1 MVATMN
7 KIKGILVSTL
17 LLLSLLTIIAPV
29 SAGTIHVYPGDDLE
43 SKINSASSG
52 DTVYIHAG
60 TYAVDDLI
68 VIQDKSLTLIGD
80 GDRNTII
87 VRSPIPPLPPYWVF
101 EFIAN
106 GIPVTI
112 DISKIYFNAPS
123 GTSSFIFYGNNPMN
137 VNIDNCRFNNSAIDL
152 GSNPSNLIIA
162 TIQNCEFEKGEG
174 VYLDNGERQITIKNC
189 LFYDCMEYAIIAR
202 NKFQLT
208 VQSCT
213 IDKSINDDGIHVE
226 GGIDA
231 SLTVKDSII
240 TNNPGNGIYND
251 GTVNVTSIYNNVWNN
266 GTNYSGVTP
275 GIGSISKD
283 PHYTTGRLGNYYLSF
298 LSPSVDKGSTLAAI
312 LGLAD
317 RTTRIDEKWDTLTI
331 DMGYH
336 YPSNRGPGTSLPID
350 FIIKLL
356 KGNRCKNHPDA
367 EGCNIP

>member
-52 DTVYIHAG
+52 DTVYIHTG
-60 TYAVDDLI
+60 TYAVDDSI

-80 GDRNTII
+80 GDQNTII
-87 VRSPIPPLPPYWVF
+87 VGSASYWYF
-101 EFIAN
+101 EFIAD

-123 GTSSFIFYGNNPMN
+123 GGTSSFFFYGSNPTN

-152 GSNPSNLIIA
+152 GSYPSNLIIA

-174 VYLDNGERQITIKNC
+174 IYLDNGERQITIKNC
-189 LFYDCMEYAIIAR
+189 LFYDCMEYAILAR

-213 IDKSINDDGIHVE
+213 IDKNGI
-226 GGIDA
+226 GGILVEDCNSA

-251 GTVNVTSIYNNVWNN
+251 DGTANVISIYNNVWNN
-266 GTNYSGVTP
+266 GTNYNGVTP

-312 LGLAD
+312 PGLAD

-350 FIIKLL
+350 RLLKIL
-356 KGNRCKNHPDA
+356 KGNRCKNHPDT
-367 EGCNIP
+367 EGCNVP

>member
-1 MVATMN
+1 MVASMN
-7 KIKGILVSTL
+7 KIKGILVLTL
-17 LLLSLLTIIAPV
+17 LLLTLLTIIAPA

-43 SKINSASSG
+43 PKINSASSG

-60 TYAVDDLI
+60 TYAVDGSI
-68 VIQDKSLTLIGD
+68 VIQGKSLTLIGD

-87 VRSPIPPLPPYWVF
+87 VGSSTTPWEF
-101 EFIAN
+101 EFIAD

-123 GTSSFIFYGNNPMN
+123 GSTSSFIFHDSNSFNPMN
-137 VNIDNCRFNNSAIDL
+137 INIDNCRFNNSAIDL
-152 GSNPSNLIIA
+152 GSNPSDLIIA
-162 TIQNCEFEKGEG
+162 TIQNCEFEKREG
-174 VYLDNGERQITIKNC
+174 IYLDNGKRQITIKNC
-189 LFYDCMEYAIIAR
+189 LFYDCMEYAILAR
-202 NKFQLT
+202 DKFQLT

-213 IDKSINDDGIHVE
+213 IDKNGI
-226 GGIDA
+226 GGILVEDCNSA
-231 SLTVKDSII
+231 SLTIKDSII
-240 TNNPGNGIYND
+240 TNNPDYGIYND
-251 GTVNVTSIYNNVWNN
+251 GTANVTSIYNNVWNN
-266 GTNYSGVTP
+266 GTNYNGVTP

-312 LGLAD
+312 IGLAD

-367 EGCNIP
+367 EGCNVP

>member
-60 TYAVDDLI
+60 TYAVDDSI

-87 VRSPIPPLPPYWVF
+87 VGSASYYNF
-101 EFIAN
+101 EFTAD

-123 GTSSFIFYGNNPMN
+123 GTSSFIFYDNNPMN
-137 VNIDNCRFNNSAIDL
+137 VNIDNCRFNNSFIDL

-174 VYLDNGERQITIKNC
+174 ISLGKGERQITIKNC
-189 LFYDCMEYAIIAR
+189 LFYDYMEQAIFAHD
-202 NKFQLT
+202 KFQLT

-213 IDKSINDDGIHVE
+213 IDKSINDCGIRVE
-226 GGIDA
+226 GGSDA

-240 TNNPGNGIYND
+240 TNNPGNGIYSD

-266 GTNYSGVTP
+266 GTNYNGVTP

-298 LSPSVDKGSTLAAI
+298 LSPSVDKGSTSAAI

-367 EGCNIP
+367 EGCNVP

>member
-1 MVATMN
+1 MN

-60 TYAVDDLI
+60 TYAVDVSI

-87 VRSPIPPLPPYWVF
+87 VGSASYWDITF
-101 EFIAN
+101 TAN
-106 GIPVTI
+106 GSPVMI
-112 DISKIYFNAPS
+112 DISKIYFNTPS
-123 GTSSFIFYGNNPMN
+123 ESTSSFIFYSNNPMN
-137 VNIDNCRFNNSAIDL
+137 INIDNCRFNNSFIDL
-152 GSNPSNLIIA
+152 GNVHTDLIIA

-174 VYLDNGERQITIKNC
+174 GLLLVLGERQITIKNC
-189 LFYDCMEYAIIAR
+189 LFYDFNEYAILAR

-213 IDKSINDDGIHVE
+213 IDKNGI
-226 GGIDA
+226 GGILVEDCNSA
-231 SLTVKDSII
+231 SLTIKDSII
-240 TNNPGNGIYND
+240 TNNPDNGIYND
-251 GTVNVTSIYNNVWNN
+251 GTANVTSIYNNVWNN
-266 GTNYSGVTP
+266 GTNYNGVTP